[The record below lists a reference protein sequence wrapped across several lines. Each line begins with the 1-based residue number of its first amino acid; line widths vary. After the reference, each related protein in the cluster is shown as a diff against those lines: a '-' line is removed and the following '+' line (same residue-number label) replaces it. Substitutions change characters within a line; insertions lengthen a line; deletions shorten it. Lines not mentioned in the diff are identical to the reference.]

1 MANNINWGK
10 VYCEML
16 TDESWGQDYGWS
28 ANAVNDLSAPT
39 CWGGGFL
46 PLTADTT
53 LYRADT
59 NLLTADQTQI

>member
-16 TDESWGQDYGWS
+16 TNEGWGQDADYS

-39 CWGGGFL
+39 CWDAFR
-46 PLTADTT
+46 LTADTT

-59 NLLTADQTQI
+59 TFLTADQTQI